1 MKLHVFTPRMNKLV
15 SKQLCNETTG
25 HHCSKRT
32 GTRLGSKLYPS
43 SMPRM
48 RNKDLQSLLSW
59 PKSSKK
65 KKDSAVRVTSLLTA
79 GEIFRKQQ

>member
-1 MKLHVFTPRMNKLV
+1 MNKLVSKRLV

-25 HHCSKRT
+25 NRCSKRT
-32 GTRLGSKLYPS
+32 GIRLGSKLYPS
-43 SMPRM
+43 NMPRM
-48 RNKDLQSLLSW
+48 CSKDLQSFLSS

-65 KKDSAVRVTSLLTA
+65 KKDSAAGVTSLLTE

>member
-1 MKLHVFTPRMNKLV
+1 MNKLV

-25 HHCSKRT
+25 NGCSNCT
-32 GTRLGSKLYPS
+32 GIRLGSKLYPS
-43 SMPRM
+43 NMLRM
-48 RNKDLQSLLSW
+48 RNKDLQSFLSS

-65 KKDSAVRVTSLLTA
+65 KKDSAVRVTSLLTE

>member
-1 MKLHVFTPRMNKLV
+1 MNKLV
-15 SKQLCNETTG
+15 SKQLCNETIG
-25 HHCSKRT
+25 HRCSKRT
-32 GTRLGSKLYPS
+32 GARLGSKLYPS

-48 RNKDLQSLLSW
+48 RNKDLQSLLSS

-65 KKDSAVRVTSLLTA
+65 KKDSAVRVTSLLTE